1 MLNDQQIN
9 EIHRLHWHQKW
20 SLRQIAQHLN
30 LNRRTVA
37 KYLIHPAQ
45 PRPQPKRT
53 SKLEPFHAAID
64 ELLEQDPNASAVVI
78 LQRLRGRG
86 FDGGISILKDHLHK
100 VRTESVARRAYVRV
114 ESPPGDRFEID
125 WGHFGALDYSG
136 DARKL
141 YAFSLVECHSRMMYV
156 EFTHSQCFETFVRC
170 HIHAFQ
176 ALGGAARH
184 LVYDN
189 LATAVAEHE
198 GNLVRFHPRFL
209 LFAREFG
216 FLPQACHVASPWE
229 KGKVERA
236 GIGYLR
242 QNFWPLRTF
251 TDLSDVNR
259 QVRQWL
265 DEIANQRLHRETKQ
279 RPDQRF
285 LAGSLLPVPALIPD
299 YRDAAA
305 PLVRKDLRLE
315 FDGNCYCVP
324 ARYVGSRLLV
334 KADSQ
339 SLTIYDEQREV
350 VSYPR
355 CWRRGQTFGAE
366 RFEKELLDQ
375 RPAARLSRT
384 QQRLVT
390 QLGARAAE
398 YLRNLARLS
407 DRALPRQIAELNELV
422 RHYGPEAVAQAIDKA
437 AAARAFG
444 SDYIANILRQQSSP
458 RSVEPPVRLKDPRLN
473 ELTTDQ
479 LSLLEYDAL
488 LLADPEKEKEKP

>member
-1 MLNDQQIN
+1 MLSNEQIN

-20 SLRQIAQHLN
+20 SLRQIARHLN

-37 KYLIHPAQ
+37 KYLIQPAPPR
-45 PRPQPKRT
+45 PRPQRT
-53 SKLEPFHAAID
+53 SKLEPFHDAIG
-64 ELLEQDPNASAVVI
+64 ELLEQDPHASAVVI

-86 FDGGISILKDHLHK
+86 FDGGITILKDCLHQI
-100 VRTESVARRAYVRV
+100 RTESAARRAYLRV

-136 DARKL
+136 DTRKL

-170 HIHAFQ
+170 HLHAFQ
-176 ALGGAARH
+176 SLGGIARH

-209 LFAREFG
+209 AFAREFG
-216 FLPQACHVASPWE
+216 FLPRACHVASPWE

-251 TDLSDVNR
+251 TDLADVNR

-265 DEIANQRLHRETKQ
+265 DEVANQRLHRETRE

-285 LAGSLLPVPALIPD
+285 LVESLLPVPALLPD
-299 YRDAAA
+299 YRDTADA
-305 PLVRKDLRLE
+305 LVRKDLRLD
-315 FDGNCYCVP
+315 FDGNRYCVP
-324 ARYVGSRLLV
+324 ARYVGCRLTV

-339 SLTIYDEQREV
+339 SLTIYHQEREV
-350 VSYPR
+350 VTYAR
-355 CWRRGQTFGAE
+355 CWRRGQTLGAE

-375 RPAARLSRT
+375 RPAAHLSRT
-384 QQRLVT
+384 QQRLVA

-398 YLRNLARLS
+398 YLRNLAQS

-422 RHYGPEAVAQAIDKA
+422 RSYGPEAVAQAIDKA
-437 AAARAFG
+437 AAAHAFG

-458 RSVEPPVRLKDPRLN
+458 RPVEPPVRLKDPRLN
-473 ELTTDQ
+473 ELATDQ
-479 LSLLEYDAL
+479 LSLLEYDAFL
-488 LLADPEKEKEKP
+488 LEDPEKEKS